1 MPHIILEHSPN
12 FLSDYI
18 LDIGQE
24 IRDLMSEIKSA
35 SFDADQFKIRSIA
48 YQNFVVGL
56 TQDDSSFLHISIKI
70 LEGRSKEILVE
81 LANKVNELVSL
92 SHQKN
97 FNDKI
102 RFDFSVD
109 IIEMNR
115 NCYRK
120 FTIK

>member
-18 LDIGQE
+18 LDIGEE

-48 YQNFVVGL
+48 YQNFMVGL

-81 LANKVNELVSL
+81 LANKVHELVLL

-97 FNDKI
+97 FNNKI
-102 RFDFSVD
+102 HFDFSVD

-115 NCYRK
+115 NFYRK